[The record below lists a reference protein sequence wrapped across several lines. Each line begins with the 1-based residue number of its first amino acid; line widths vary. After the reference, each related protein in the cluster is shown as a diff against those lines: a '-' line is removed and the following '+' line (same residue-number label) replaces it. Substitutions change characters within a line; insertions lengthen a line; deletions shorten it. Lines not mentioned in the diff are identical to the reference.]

1 MRLMLARTFTA
12 GASPDSS
19 LGWPKASQ
27 YKPPIRELSSP
38 NGTVFARGLGKSF
51 GEGPRFP

>member
-51 GEGPRFP
+51 GEGPRVP